1 MSFKQL
7 GAFGTAAGIA
17 MTLGSSAWAAT
28 TSVSI
33 NFSTPLNTLPSASVQ
48 LPEPNFART
57 VVAGDSF
64 LDTYFFSLTETSDVF
79 GGVSSPLAFFKGL
92 TVKGLAF
99 DSITLAAVGGASSAS
114 SSPLPSFTFEG
125 LTAGNYQLTIAGHAI
140 GQAIARVPRP
150 AGAGGM
156 PDFLG
161 HAVHGDSQA
170 DSAVTDQRDAQF
182 LFPHGSLHC
191 TAGASWPVRTAGLW
205 TLWRGNLRGI
215 V

>member
-7 GAFGTAAGIA
+7 GAFGLAAGIA

-92 TVKGLAF
+92 TVKGVAF
-99 DSITLAAVGGASSAS
+99 DSITLAAVGGATSAS
-114 SSPLPSFTFEG
+114 SSALPSFTFEG

-140 GQAIARVPRP
+140 GSQGGSYIGELAATPAVPEPGTIALTLSGLALVGAIARRKK
-150 AGAGGM
+150 A
-156 PDFLG
+156 
-161 HAVHGDSQA
+161 
-170 DSAVTDQRDAQF
+170 
-182 LFPHGSLHC
+182 
-191 TAGASWPVRTAGLW
+191 
-205 TLWRGNLRGI
+205 
-215 V
+215 

>member
-7 GAFGTAAGIA
+7 GAFGMAAGIA

-92 TVKGLAF
+92 TVKGVAF
-99 DSITLAAVGGASSAS
+99 DSITLAAVGGATSAS
-114 SSPLPSFTFEG
+114 SSALPSFTFEG

-140 GQAIARVPRP
+140 GSQGGSYIGELAATPAVPEPGTIALTLSGLALVGAIARRK
-150 AGAGGM
+150 
-156 PDFLG
+156 
-161 HAVHGDSQA
+161 QA
-170 DSAVTDQRDAQF
+170 
-182 LFPHGSLHC
+182 
-191 TAGASWPVRTAGLW
+191 
-205 TLWRGNLRGI
+205 
-215 V
+215 

>member
-7 GAFGTAAGIA
+7 GAFGMAAGIA

-64 LDTYFFSLTETSDVF
+64 HDTYFFSLTETSDVF

-99 DSITLAAVGGASSAS
+99 DGITLAAVGGANSAS

-125 LTAGNYQLTIAGHAI
+125 LAAGNYQLTIAGHAI
-140 GQAIARVPRP
+140 GSQGGSYIGELAATPAVPEPGSIALALSGLALVGAIARRKK
-150 AGAGGM
+150 A
-156 PDFLG
+156 
-161 HAVHGDSQA
+161 
-170 DSAVTDQRDAQF
+170 
-182 LFPHGSLHC
+182 
-191 TAGASWPVRTAGLW
+191 
-205 TLWRGNLRGI
+205 
-215 V
+215 

>member
-7 GAFGTAAGIA
+7 GAFGMAAGIA

-92 TVKGLAF
+92 TVKGVAF
-99 DSITLAAVGGASSAS
+99 DSITLAAVGGATSAS
-114 SSPLPSFTFEG
+114 SSALPSFTFEG

-140 GQAIARVPRP
+140 GSQGGSYIGELAATPAVPEPGSIALTLSGLALVGAIARRKK
-150 AGAGGM
+150 A
-156 PDFLG
+156 
-161 HAVHGDSQA
+161 
-170 DSAVTDQRDAQF
+170 
-182 LFPHGSLHC
+182 
-191 TAGASWPVRTAGLW
+191 
-205 TLWRGNLRGI
+205 
-215 V
+215 

>member
-7 GAFGTAAGIA
+7 GAFGMVAGIA

-57 VVAGDSF
+57 VAAGDSF

-99 DSITLAAVGGASSAS
+99 DGITLAAVGGANSAS

-140 GQAIARVPRP
+140 GSQGGSYIGELAATPAVPEPGSIALTLSGLALVGAIARRKK
-150 AGAGGM
+150 A
-156 PDFLG
+156 
-161 HAVHGDSQA
+161 
-170 DSAVTDQRDAQF
+170 
-182 LFPHGSLHC
+182 
-191 TAGASWPVRTAGLW
+191 
-205 TLWRGNLRGI
+205 
-215 V
+215 

>member
-33 NFSTPLNTLPSASVQ
+33 HFSTPLNTLPSASVQ

-99 DSITLAAVGGASSAS
+99 DGITLAAVGGANSAS

-140 GQAIARVPRP
+140 GSQGGSYIGELAATPAVPEPGTIALTLSGLALVGAIARRKK
-150 AGAGGM
+150 A
-156 PDFLG
+156 
-161 HAVHGDSQA
+161 
-170 DSAVTDQRDAQF
+170 
-182 LFPHGSLHC
+182 
-191 TAGASWPVRTAGLW
+191 
-205 TLWRGNLRGI
+205 
-215 V
+215 